1 MPSRLG
7 LCKAESAERPGRL
20 PSCRPTD
27 FLRGTDG
34 SHWGASNCT
43 GAPWGRLPHQHPSP
57 GRTVQDRRPA
67 PQGDGRVP
75 PPPPSLT
82 GTVPVRDAGPRPA
95 DSNAAGPR
103 CPRPLRSRRAGSSA
117 GSGRRGRRD
126 RLRRR
131 RARPEHA
138 HPLRVHPRPAPLA
151 GPWARAAPPSRAAGA
166 DRAAGLAAGGR
177 AWRAW
182 RAVGA
187 LARCGG
193 GGRGAGG
200 PGARGRPHE
209 QPALQRGDCASPAAR
224 GKVSAPR
231 SWPGSALQALQRCS
245 HRPALRAEQG
255 TCGCCHCHQS
265 APARARKNAPI
276 RLYQRTHPGLP
287 AQRGALTVRY
297 PLGSGVAR
305 GTFTKTVAAPF
316 RPVRLVGGYWSSTS
330 SNRAVVM

>member
-1 MPSRLG
+1 MPCRLG

-27 FLRGTDG
+27 SLRGTDG

-138 HPLRVHPRPAPLA
+138 HPLRVHPRPAPPA
-151 GPWARAAPPSRAAGA
+151 GLWARAAPPSRAAGA
-166 DRAAGLAAGGR
+166 GRAAGLAAG
-177 AWRAW
+177 
-182 RAVGA
+182 V
-187 LARCGG
+187 AR
-193 GGRGAGG
+193 
-200 PGARGRPHE
+200 
-209 QPALQRGDCASPAAR
+209 
-224 GKVSAPR
+224 
-231 SWPGSALQALQRCS
+231 
-245 HRPALRAEQG
+245 
-255 TCGCCHCHQS
+255 
-265 APARARKNAPI
+265 
-276 RLYQRTHPGLP
+276 
-287 AQRGALTVRY
+287 
-297 PLGSGVAR
+297 VAR
-305 GTFTKTVAAPF
+305 GGSTGALLRRRPRNGRSGCQGAPAGAAGTAARRLRQPG
-316 RPVRLVGGYWSSTS
+316 RPRQGQ
-330 SNRAVVM
+330 RAP